1 MLAYPVIIALMCA
14 NHGSE
19 ELPPK
24 LNMHMHLPVVFLT
37 FFRLVVLLFCCP
49 GLVRDILTGLVC
61 DIPTVSYAVHAGK
74 QKIQDMEACI
84 LFRFE

>member
-1 MLAYPVIIALMCA
+1 MLAYPAIIALMCA
-14 NHGSE
+14 DHGSE

-24 LNMHMHLPVVFLT
+24 LNMHIHLPFVFLT
-37 FFRLVVLLFCCP
+37 LLFPCP
-49 GLVRDILTGLVC
+49 GLVC
-61 DIPTVSYAVHAGK
+61 DIPTVCYAVIINTSVHIGK